1 MSETQNKE
9 LAKSYDPASIEAKW
23 YPFWEKQGYFK
34 AGLAEGKPS
43 FSIQLPPP
51 NITGILHMG
60 HAFNHSVMDSLTRFY
75 RMNGYNTMW
84 LPGTDHAGIA
94 TQIVVERKLEAQGK
108 NRRDMPRDEF
118 VREIWKWKD
127 YSGGNILNQ
136 MRRLGDTLDWDR
148 LYFTMN
154 DDRAK
159 VVVDCFVDLYE
170 KGLIYRGRRLVN
182 WDPKLQTSVSDL
194 EVEPKEM
201 DGHLWE
207 IRYPAADGSEGV
219 VVATTRPETMF
230 GDQAVAVN
238 PEDERY
244 KGLVG
249 KKLKLPLTDRE
260 IPVIA
265 DDYVDKEFGSG
276 CVKITPAHDFND
288 FEVGKRHNLEQVNIM
303 TKTAHL
309 NDNVPEK
316 YRGMDRYEARK
327 AVIEDL
333 KAQGL
338 LVGIKPHKHMVPLV
352 PRTGEVVEPMISEQW
367 FLAMSQPAPEGSR
380 YPGKSLSDLSLIH
393 I

>member
-154 DDRAK
+154 DDLAK

-170 KGLIYRGRRLVN
+170 KG
-182 WDPKLQTSVSDL
+182 
-194 EVEPKEM
+194 
-201 DGHLWE
+201 
-207 IRYPAADGSEGV
+207 
-219 VVATTRPETMF
+219 
-230 GDQAVAVN
+230 
-238 PEDERY
+238 
-244 KGLVG
+244 
-249 KKLKLPLTDRE
+249 
-260 IPVIA
+260 
-265 DDYVDKEFGSG
+265 
-276 CVKITPAHDFND
+276 
-288 FEVGKRHNLEQVNIM
+288 
-303 TKTAHL
+303 
-309 NDNVPEK
+309 
-316 YRGMDRYEARK
+316 
-327 AVIEDL
+327 
-333 KAQGL
+333 
-338 LVGIKPHKHMVPLV
+338 
-352 PRTGEVVEPMISEQW
+352 
-367 FLAMSQPAPEGSR
+367 
-380 YPGKSLSDLSLIH
+380 
-393 I
+393 